1 MLHLCRPE
9 LTDLLLAYA
18 TVYKVSDDQVQPN
31 STNGSRSHDCLCL
44 GLEAT
49 SPTGAISLTNL
60 HVQMFMV
67 AKDASGNVQPA
78 VSVLQGIVTPNTQ
91 PPTFTFLNFTAPTV
105 DQSTGLFA
113 INMTVN
119 TSVVGEIF
127 YSIYR

>member
-1 MLHLCRPE
+1 MIASLMTTCVLVWKQHS
-9 LTDLLLAYA
+9 A
-18 TVYKVSDDQVQPN
+18 
-31 STNGSRSHDCLCL
+31 
-44 GLEAT
+44 
-49 SPTGAISLTNL
+49 TGAMLSMNL
-60 HVQMFMV
+60 RVQVFMV
-67 AKDASGNVQPA
+67 AEDASGNVQPA
-78 VSVLQGIVTPNTQ
+78 VSVLQGVVTPNTQ